1 MKREI
6 ARECE
11 KESGLLERGG
21 REHTNANPVRSE
33 WAASCLVLSLREG
46 MT

>member
-6 ARECE
+6 ARACE
-11 KESGLLERGG
+11 KASGSFERVE